1 MTKEQIKVVI
11 RVLKENIEKNE
22 ELLEDTSSLGKV
34 AIDAIKFESTACVK
48 AMKVLEAIGGVEN
61 E

>member
-11 RVLKENIEKNE
+11 RVLKENIDKNE
-22 ELLEDTSSLGKV
+22 ELLDNSTGLGRV
-34 AIDAIKFESTACVK
+34 ALDALKFESAACVK
-48 AMKVLEAIGGVEN
+48 TINILEAIGGVEN